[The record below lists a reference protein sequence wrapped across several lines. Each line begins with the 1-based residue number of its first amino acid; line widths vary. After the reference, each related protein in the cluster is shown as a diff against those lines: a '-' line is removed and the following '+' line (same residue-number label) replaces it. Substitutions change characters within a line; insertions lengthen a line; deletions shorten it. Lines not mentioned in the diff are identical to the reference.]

1 MGKEKFNNVY
11 QFKITL
17 KDTNPPVWRRIQA
30 PANYTFW
37 DLHVA
42 VQDAMGWSDY
52 HLHEFTLKNPSTG
65 LDSDIGIPDEEG
77 DFEDNMLAGWKL
89 KISEWFSLENNKAD
103 YMYDFGDGW
112 EHEIILEKILPR
124 EKGVKYPRCIDGKRA
139 CPPEDCGS
147 YPGYEDICSGKH
159 EFQEEYKDFNPEYF
173 DPEEVDFDDPR
184 KRLKMRHDLL

>member
-89 KISEWFSLENNKAD
+89 KISEWFSLENEFWCDQCNHFVEYHKSKDSIECKCCEKKLEAPKAP
-103 YMYDFGDGW
+103 
-112 EHEIILEKILPR
+112 K
-124 EKGVKYPRCIDGKRA
+124 
-139 CPPEDCGS
+139 
-147 YPGYEDICSGKH
+147 
-159 EFQEEYKDFNPEYF
+159 Q
-173 DPEEVDFDDPR
+173 
-184 KRLKMRHDLL
+184 